1 VSQFVQMPTQL
12 SDMIY
17 CGESS
22 SEMKASGGGSGR
34 HHAAINSTTATAL
47 TATAKVGPAADLHVD
62 LSVASAWTLHK
73 RLTYPEEWKKTQAA
87 SRRNSSMGGK
97 DLEGIVPDL
106 ENSKKDGIISSNSSV
121 NSVGIIPSGQS
132 LSSSCEALLMLAH
145 PDGRQEKNEEKKAD
159 GKIASP
165 LSLIQINNPS
175 ASSTPDTTGSQTKGS
190 TTSRSSKGHVP
201 IAADVVLNNIV
212 PDREL
217 EELEEII
224 RTGAKRVADEVEY
237 DDDDYYNIFGSSREK
252 MLRTDGMHTLS

>member
-1 VSQFVQMPTQL
+1 MSQFVQMPTQL

-145 PDGRQEKNEEKKAD
+145 PDGRLDKKEEKKVD
-159 GKIASP
+159 GKTNSP
-165 LSLIQINNPS
+165 LIQIQSNNPS
-175 ASSTPDTTGSQTKGS
+175 ASSSPDTTGSQTR
-190 TTSRSSKGHVP
+190 TSKGHVP
-201 IAADVVLNNIV
+201 IAADVVLNNII

-252 MLRTDGMHTLS
+252 MLRTDGMYFIVN